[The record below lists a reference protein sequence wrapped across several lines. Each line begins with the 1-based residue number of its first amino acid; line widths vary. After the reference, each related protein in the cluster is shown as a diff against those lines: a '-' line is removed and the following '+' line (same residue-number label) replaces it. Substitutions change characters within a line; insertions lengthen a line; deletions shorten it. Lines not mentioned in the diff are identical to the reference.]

1 MIVAIDF
8 ETAYSREYSLRRMTE
23 VEYILSPLY
32 ETLMCAIKL
41 GDGPSQVYVGDAN
54 IRAAFAQID
63 WGSVAVL
70 SHNTRFDGA
79 ILAWRFGI
87 IPRLYLDTLSM
98 ARAMTHPYVGSS
110 SLDAVAKHM
119 GLPPKGTE
127 IVAGMG
133 KWLADFSPGE
143 LEAYV
148 NYCAH
153 DNNLCYTIFQR
164 FREAG
169 FPSSELALIDLS
181 LRMFIDPQVTL
192 NAVKLAEYLNHVRA
206 QTAALFGEF
215 STIDKSV
222 FSSNQQFAAL
232 LEQHGVTVPKKI
244 SPTTGELTWAL
255 AKGDWAFKELCA
267 DATQPLH
274 VQALLAT
281 RLHVKSTIEE
291 TRTASLLKLSQR
303 EWPAAE
309 PARRGFGGSA
319 QDPPSNS
326 SGWMPAPYRYY
337 GAHTGRFSGDGGVNF
352 ANLTRGSPIRDA
364 IEAPPGFRVVHR
376 DASQIEARMVAWLAG
391 CDTLT
396 TAFAEG
402 RDVYSEFA
410 SRFYRRTVTRDDV
423 KERFAGKTAILSL
436 GYGCGHARFR
446 HALFIGQGG
455 VSVNLSLHD
464 ADALVT
470 FYRDTF
476 REIPALWWRAGNML
490 RDMMAQPGND
500 RVIEF
505 EPIPVVKYDTDV
517 VWLPNGLSIQYPHLR
532 WRADEVTGKAEIVY
546 DAPQAGIKRLYGAK
560 LIENICQSLARI
572 VVTDTA
578 LRVYHQTGFRPFMGT
593 YDSWDY
599 LCPEDGVAAF
609 DELLAHEFTICPSWA
624 EGLPLAS
631 EGGWGRTLLEAER
644 GVNQ

>member
-1 MIVAIDF
+1 MIVTIDY
-8 ETAYSREYSLRRMTE
+8 ETAYSREYSLRRMSE

-41 GDGPSQVYVGDAN
+41 GDGPSRVYIGDAN

-63 WGSVAVL
+63 WDNVAVL
-70 SHNTRFDGA
+70 AHNTRFDGA

-87 IPRLYLDTLSM
+87 IPRFYLDTLSM

-143 LEAYV
+143 LEAYAR
-148 NYCAH
+148 YCAH

-164 FREAG
+164 FRAAD

-181 LRMFIDPQVTL
+181 LRMFIDPQATL

-232 LEQHGVTVPKKI
+232 LEQHGVAVPKKI

-267 DATQPLH
+267 DTSQPLH

-303 EWPAAE
+303 EWPAA
-309 PARRGFGGSA
+309 G
-319 QDPPSNS
+319 

-376 DASQIEARMVAWLAG
+376 DASQIEARMVSWLAG

-410 SRFYRRTVTRDDV
+410 SRFYRRPITKDDV

-455 VSVNLSLHD
+455 VSVNLTLQD

-470 FYRDTF
+470 FYRNAF

-500 RVIEF
+500 RGDDRF
-505 EPIPVVKYDTDV
+505 EPLPVVKYDTDV

-546 DAPQAGIKRLYGAK
+546 DAPQAGTKRLYGAK
-560 LIENICQSLARI
+560 MVENICQALARI

-578 LRVYHQTGFRPFMGT
+578 LRVYHRTGCRPFMGT

-599 LCPEDGVAAF
+599 LIPERDVGWF
-609 DELLAHEFTICPSWA
+609 DALLAQEFTIAPSWA
-624 EGLPLAS
+624 PTLPLAS